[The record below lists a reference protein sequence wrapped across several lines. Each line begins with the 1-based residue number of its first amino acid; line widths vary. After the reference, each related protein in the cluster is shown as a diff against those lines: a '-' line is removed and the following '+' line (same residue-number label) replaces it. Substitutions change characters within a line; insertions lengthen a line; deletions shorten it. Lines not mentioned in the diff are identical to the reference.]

1 MPRSWSARRRPKA
14 SSKQREQR
22 PHSWQP
28 YLAFI
33 KLRAQLFSREV
44 DEMLPAHQAHIPR
57 VNLHG
62 EGTVV

>member
-1 MPRSWSARRRPKA
+1 MVSEKKAKGELKAARE
-14 SSKQREQR
+14 REQR
-22 PHSWQP
+22 SHSWQP

-44 DEMLPAHQAHIPR
+44 DEMLLAHQAHIPR

>member
-1 MPRSWSARRRPKA
+1 M

-22 PHSWQP
+22 SHSWQP
-28 YLAFI
+28 YLTFI

-57 VNLHG
+57 VDLHG